1 MANRLPEMGFD
12 MTATALHPPL
22 PSGRPVATTIGF
34 TNLLR
39 SEWTKLRSVRST
51 YWTAGVAVL
60 ASVVLG
66 VVICARTAYNIRH
79 GEQGLDGFDATLVSL
94 NGLYLAQVAIG
105 ILGVLTISSEYGTGL
120 IRATLT
126 AVPQR
131 RAVLAAK
138 GLVFAA
144 ATLVAGEIMSFTAF
158 GIGQALFAPVHAG
171 ASLTQPGVLRATV
184 GGGLYLT
191 TVGLLG
197 FGIGALVRHT
207 AAALSAFF
215 GVLFAL
221 TVVTD
226 LLPTNWRN
234 DVINY
239 LPANA
244 GSQIITVVHPARAL
258 APWEG
263 LGVLSLYALAAITA
277 ATILITRRDS

>member
-1 MANRLPEMGFD
+1 MTTKTLKELVPSSRPE
-12 MTATALHPPL
+12 A
-22 PSGRPVATTIGF
+22 STIGF
-34 TNLLR
+34 TNLLH

-66 VVICARTAYNIRH
+66 IVICARTAYNINR
-79 GEQGLDGFDATLVSL
+79 GEQSLDSFDPTLTSL
-94 NGLYLAQVAIG
+94 NGLYIAQVAIG
-105 ILGVLTISSEYGTGL
+105 VLGVLTISSEYSTGL

-144 ATLVAGEIMSFTAF
+144 VTLIAGEIMSFTAF
-158 GIGQALFAPVHAG
+158 GIGQAFLAGAHAG
-171 ASLTQPGVLRATV
+171 ASVTQPGVLRATI

-191 TVGLLG
+191 AVGLLG
-197 FGIGALVRHT
+197 LGMGALVRHT
-207 AAALSAFF
+207 AGALSAFF

-244 GSQIITVVHPARAL
+244 GSQILTVLHSPRAL
-258 APWEG
+258 TPWEG
-263 LGVLSLYALAAITA
+263 LGVLCLYAVAAITA

>member
-1 MANRLPEMGFD
+1 MT
-12 MTATALHPPL
+12 TATLSTAAA
-22 PSGRPVATTIGF
+22 SRRRASTTIGF
-34 TNLLR
+34 ANLLR

-51 YWTAGVAVL
+51 YWTAGLAVL
-60 ASVVLG
+60 ASVALG
-66 VVICARTAYNIRH
+66 IVICARTAYNINR
-79 GEQGLDGFDATLVSL
+79 GEQSLAGFDPTLTSL
-94 NGLYLAQVAIG
+94 NGLYIAQVAVG
-105 ILGVLTISSEYGTGL
+105 VLGVLTISSEYGTGM

-144 ATLVAGEIMSFTAF
+144 ATLIAGGIMSFTAF
-158 GIGQALFAPVHAG
+158 GIGQAFLARAHAG
-171 ASLTQPGVLRATV
+171 ASLTQSGVLRATI

-191 TVGLLG
+191 AVGLLG

-207 AAALSAFF
+207 AGALSTFF

-221 TVVTD
+221 TALTD
-226 LLPTNWRN
+226 LLPTTWRN

-244 GSQIITVVHPARAL
+244 GSQILTVLHSPRAL
-258 APWEG
+258 APWAG
-263 LGVLSLYALAAITA
+263 LGVLCLYALAAISA